1 MISPV
6 IGETPT
12 VAWQWGGQSPGIPR
26 VQGPPS
32 SRPKIFLN
40 NFPVTV
46 FVLSG
51 RIVHMGETFNAFAD
65 FRL

>member
-1 MISPV
+1 MISPE

-12 VAWQWGGQSPGIPR
+12 VAWQWGGQSPGVPR

-32 SRPKIFLN
+32 SRQKNLN

-51 RIVHMGETFNAFAD
+51 RIVHTGETFNAFAD